1 MSDDIKKQ
9 AQEIALRMWGVD
21 EGATPYVFFREGM
34 FYPIG
39 LRDDADAVQ
48 NALWNP
54 GTLRVE
60 NMITGE
66 VVWERTLQ

>member
-9 AQEIALRMWGVD
+9 ADKLALRMMGIE
-21 EGATPYVFFREGM
+21 EGHTPYVFFREGT

-39 LRDDADAVQ
+39 LRNDADAIE

-54 GTLRVE
+54 GTIRVE

-66 VVWERTLQ
+66 VVWERTVQ

>member
-9 AQEIALRMWGVD
+9 ADKLALQMMGIE
-21 EGATPYVFFREGM
+21 EGSTPYVFFREGM

-54 GTLRVE
+54 GTIRVE

-66 VVWERTLQ
+66 VVWERTVQ